1 MQLQLLSFFPP
12 AATRGG
18 VPNVGLTRK
27 AILRQLHLRETAL
40 RHSAFCAKIGVPDSE
55 PARDTWLLVAPAR
68 ATAEKV
74 HRRVVDEVPNATADE
89 AIGALVSLGGLD
101 ELLLNGADL
110 SPHAA
115 KPGVLLPI
123 GTCHEAGV
131 IWTKRGGEH
140 ACTPRP
146 VHVDNLQLAAAA
158 VRGLVLEQHLVNV
171 FDVLAGHNAHLLTRV
186 GDLGDRRDG
195 PLIRLLAG
203 RLNARVVAVTHRKDP
218 GVALVICSPRL
229 ALASLHSEVHVLM
242 AEDKRPQAIHMHLT
256 RLPRGIS

>member
-1 MQLQLLSFFPP
+1 M
-12 AATRGG
+12 
-18 VPNVGLTRK
+18 
-27 AILRQLHLRETAL
+27 
-40 RHSAFCAKIGVPDSE
+40 
-55 PARDTWLLVAPAR
+55 
-68 ATAEKV
+68 
-74 HRRVVDEVPNATADE
+74 DEVPNATADE

-242 AEDKRPQAIHMHLT
+242 AEDKRPQAIPHASHASAPGHLMSPRPYAYKRNT
-256 RLPRGIS
+256 KPQVCCCYLPSAEQGATAISN